1 MTARNKKNKTGVFQ
15 SKLPPALAPAIVVM
29 WKGREICRYVSMEEF
44 VDAHLEGIAALEA
57 KQEKLLN
64 EAYRD
69 KI

>member
-1 MTARNKKNKTGVFQ
+1 MTPQNKKNKTGIFQ
-15 SKLPPALAPAIVVM
+15 LKLPPAIVVM

-57 KQEKLLN
+57 KQEELLSD
-64 EAYRD
+64 AYRD